1 MALIVL
7 LAVGVPLLL
16 LSGGAAVAMVLTD
29 TGGGPVTDGAIM
41 VMPSREPLG
50 DPSAQDTTDPATGQT
65 GQDAAGQVA
74 QNPDGQTV
82 QDPAGQAARDSTGQ
96 TVQDPAEQTGQDS
109 AGPAGQDPAGQ
120 TVQDSTGQTGPGSV
134 GQTGQAGRGPVA
146 VGEAVTLAGRT
157 PGLQMSVTVNQLVAA
172 ATPAS
177 DLLKPKAGAKLVAV
191 QVTLVNTS
199 QAVYGDAPSN
209 GAWLI
214 DTQGQQYRS
223 SVYGVREGQSFGGSA
238 TINAGDSRKG
248 MIVFEVPEGA
258 VPAKFQF
265 ALDSGYAVQKG
276 EWTLS

>member
-1 MALIVL
+1 VALIVL

-29 TGGGPVTDGAIM
+29 TGGGPVADGATM

-50 DPSAQDTTDPATGQT
+50 DPSAQDPTDPATGQT

-82 QDPAGQAARDSTGQ
+82 QDPAGQTARDSTGQ
-96 TVQDPAEQTGQDS
+96 TVQDPVGQTGQDS
-109 AGPAGQDPAGQ
+109 TGSAGQDPAGQ
-120 TVQDSTGQTGPGSV
+120 AVQDSTGQTGQGSV
-134 GQTGQAGRGPVA
+134 GQTGRGPVA

-157 PGLQMSVTVNQLVAA
+157 PGLQMSVTVDQLVAA

-199 QAVYGDAPSN
+199 QSVYGDAPSN

-214 DTQGQQYRS
+214 DAQGQQYRS
-223 SVYGVREGQSFGGSA
+223 TVHGVREGQSFGGGA
-238 TINAGDSRKG
+238 TINAGDSRQG

-265 ALDSGYAVQKG
+265 ALDSGYAEQKG

>member
-1 MALIVL
+1 MALIML

-120 TVQDSTGQTGPGSV
+120 TGPGSV

-223 SVYGVREGQSFGGSA
+223 SVYGVREGQSFGGST

-265 ALDSGYAVQKG
+265 ALDSGYAEQKG

>member
-1 MALIVL
+1 M
-7 LAVGVPLLL
+7 LL

-29 TGGGPVTDGAIM
+29 TGGGPVADGANLVI
-41 VMPSREPLG
+41 PSREPLG
-50 DPSAQDTTDPATGQT
+50 NPSAQDTTDPAAGQA
-65 GQDAAGQVA
+65 GQDAAGQA
-74 QNPDGQTV
+74 V
-82 QDPAGQAARDSTGQ
+82 QDPTGQA
-96 TVQDPAEQTGQDS
+96 VQDS
-109 AGPAGQDPAGQ
+109 AGP
-120 TVQDSTGQTGPGSV
+120 
-134 GQTGQAGRGPVA
+134 AGRGPVA
-146 VGEAVTLAGRT
+146 VGEAVALAGRT
-157 PGLQMSVTVNQLVAA
+157 PGLRMSVTVNQVVAA

-191 QVTLVNTS
+191 EVTLANTS

-223 SVYGVREGQSFGGSA
+223 TVYTVREGQSFGGSA

-265 ALDSGYAVQKG
+265 ALDSGFAEQKG

>member
-1 MALIVL
+1 ML

-29 TGGGPVTDGAIM
+29 TGGGPVADGATM

-50 DPSAQDTTDPATGQT
+50 DPPAQDTTDPATG
-65 GQDAAGQVA
+65 
-74 QNPDGQTV
+74 
-82 QDPAGQAARDSTGQ
+82 PAGQ
-96 TVQDPAEQTGQDS
+96 
-109 AGPAGQDPAGQ
+109 
-120 TVQDSTGQTGPGSV
+120 GSV
-134 GQTGQAGRGPVA
+134 GQTGRGPVA

-191 QVTLVNTS
+191 QVTIANTS

-214 DTQGQQYRS
+214 DTQGRQYRS
-223 SVYGVREGQSFGGSA
+223 TVYAVREGQSFGGSA
-238 TINAGDSRKG
+238 TINAGDSRMG

-265 ALDSGYAVQKG
+265 ALDSGFAEQKG

>member
-29 TGGGPVTDGAIM
+29 TGGGTVADGATL
-41 VMPSREPLG
+41 VLPSREPL
-50 DPSAQDTTDPATGQT
+50 DEPPAQDTTDPATGQT
-65 GQDAAGQVA
+65 GQDAAGQ
-74 QNPDGQTV
+74 
-82 QDPAGQAARDSTGQ
+82 TGQ
-96 TVQDPAEQTGQDS
+96 
-109 AGPAGQDPAGQ
+109 
-120 TVQDSTGQTGPGSV
+120 GSV
-134 GQTGQAGRGPVA
+134 GQTGQTGRGAVA

-157 PGLQMSVTVNQLVAA
+157 PGLQMTVTVNQLVAA

-177 DLLKPKAGAKLVAV
+177 DLLKPTAGAKLVAV
-191 QVTLVNTS
+191 QVTLVNTG
-199 QAVYGDAPSN
+199 QAGYGDAPSN

-214 DTQGQQYRS
+214 DTQGRQYRS
-223 SVYGVREGQSFGGSA
+223 TVYGVREGQSFGGSA

-248 MIVFEVPEGA
+248 MIVFEVPEGV

-265 ALDSGYAVQKG
+265 ALDSGYAEQKG